1 MKKIGKII
9 LILSVLFFLESTTD
23 KKETEG
29 IIFLEVTWQQALKKS
44 VEERKPIFL
53 SLSTS
58 WCGWCKKMKQN
69 VFSDKQVGIYFN
81 KNFINVELDGEQG
94 EGLRLAHKFGVTE
107 YPTLFLV
114 DKSENQLFSTEGYHE
129 ADDLIK
135 LFKSVD
141 VEKK

>member
-1 MKKIGKII
+1 MKKIGKTI

-81 KNFINVELDGEQG
+81 KNFINVELDGEHG